1 MRELKISTAQV
12 IVNKCNSLADF
23 RHKVTENESYYVVN
37 ARTLYKGVNPSLDF
51 DLLTK
56 VTDALKT
63 KSFDSISLRKD
74 DKGIFIVEAAMH
86 FKNLDFA
93 LVVAKAYDQN
103 SVLSLASDTLL
114 YLKPPIDDVSSERL
128 VSKLLDRYFKIRNE
142 LLDFTQEYHDSMYWD
157 AEGYA
162 QAIAEDGV
170 ESINL
175 GELEKSVNTH
185 QRLLDAFYAVDKVEY
200 TFS

>member
-37 ARTLYKGVNPSLDF
+37 ARTLYRGVNPSLDF

-103 SVLSLASDTLL
+103 SVLNLESDTLL
-114 YLKPPIDDVSSERL
+114 YLKPPIDKPL
-128 VSKLLDRYFKIRNE
+128 VR
-142 LLDFTQEYHDSMYWD
+142 
-157 AEGYA
+157 
-162 QAIAEDGV
+162 
-170 ESINL
+170 
-175 GELEKSVNTH
+175 
-185 QRLLDAFYAVDKVEY
+185 
-200 TFS
+200 